1 VLVLL
6 HSGEWA
12 IGSALGKV
20 ETASHQITDHDG
32 AVISAHTKFVRM
44 HQYEVL
50 TAKADPLDHAYC
62 LRRPAG
68 PCDQMWAECG
78 VGLKP
83 TPCYKQHTQI
93 YRLSALREPVNFA
106 VDIPRQ
112 ASAGR
117 RRTARAP
124 AGAGGRAVDAAP
136 LRYFLS
142 DLTKQQVRQ
151 GLAALPGL

>member
-1 VLVLL
+1 MLVLL
-6 HSGEWA
+6 HTGEWA

-20 ETASHQITDHDG
+20 ETASHQIRDHDG
-32 AVISAHTKFVRM
+32 AVIHAHTKFVRM

-68 PCDQMWAECG
+68 PCNEMWAKCG

-83 TPCYKQHTQI
+83 APCYKQHTQI

-112 ASAGR
+112 ASAR

-124 AGAGGRAVDAAP
+124 AGGGGPADASP

-142 DLTKQQVRQ
+142 DLAKQQIRQ
-151 GLAALPGL
+151 GLAALPAL